1 MTCTFQGCTNNKFAP
16 HKECALHCVKSN
28 YQDDKLKSV
37 LSEFYSLLKIY
48 IADFMNSAPVSV
60 PLTTSGSL
68 IPSAKLYQANLGV
81 DISQILRNND
91 LDDKTRDLIKRT
103 NTHDLMV
110 FSSIYFPTRDSRDRF
125 DYFRLLE
132 LFSGVHLLDCHVY
145 IGDWRLKDIS
155 FFFQDCI
162 FYNLFDITPIRMLSN
177 DTNCL
182 FSECEFK
189 NKVRLS
195 ATELYG
201 IFEDS
206 LFSGCVFKNLL
217 RLENTVFKKEPFLD
231 ADKRELR
238 LSTLEIYNCNFD
250 GGLKLNKMRISYLW
264 IENTSFLIGFWML
277 KANISTLNCINVTVD
292 GLFDASDSSF
302 IRAKF
307 NRTKFLDVADF
318 EEVRFGEING
328 KYLKSDEYVT
338 IFKYVTFMTA
348 SNFKNTNFFYSLD
361 FENVDLREQPNFLK
375 SYVNSYNTNRETF
388 RIIKH
393 SFDSKG
399 NNLEGNRFFVEEMK
413 AYKRE
418 LNNEGSKWDK
428 LIFFA
433 NDIISDFGRSY
444 TRPIAWLVASL
455 ILYTILLNAHASYF
469 KNYQYFLHPYFDA
482 FSVYANSAA
491 SNFLPFSR
499 FLESKSGF
507 ELISLFFYI
516 WFGIL
521 IWQIVVAVKRHT
533 QR

>member
-1 MTCTFQGCTNNKFAP
+1 MKCGVNGCNNQAFQDLD
-16 HKECALHCVKSN
+16 ECALHC
-28 YQDDKLKSV
+28 DKDCVHEGSINAV
-37 LSEFYSLLKIY
+37 LSEFNRLLNFYILDNVLLRYIPDSEDESYINEIAIYRRNNKCLYDSIIFKEKFSEYKIRFYGILFPNILLIDYTETLIIFKNVWFEKCVFYVDYFNLKSTGVFFEQCIFKCEIYIKPAALFLLKK
-48 IADFMNSAPVSV
+48 NS
-60 PLTTSGSL
+60 
-68 IPSAKLYQANLGV
+68 IFYQC
-81 DISQILRNND
+81 IFE
-91 LDDKTRDLIKRT
+91 DK
-103 NTHDLMV
+103 
-110 FSSIYFPTRDSRDRF
+110 
-125 DYFRLLE
+125 
-132 LFSGVHLLDCHVY
+132 VY
-145 IGDWRLKDIS
+145 IGREGRDK
-155 FFFQDCI
+155 
-162 FYNLFDITPIRMLSN
+162 YT
-177 DTNCL
+177 
-182 FSECEFK
+182 
-189 NKVRLS
+189 
-195 ATELYG
+195 
-201 IFEDS
+201 FEES
-206 LFSGCVFKNLL
+206 LFSGCVFENFIKFKNVIL
-217 RLENTVFKKEPFLD
+217 KKEPFLD
-231 ADKRELR
+231 VDKRELK
-238 LSTLEIYNCNFD
+238 LSTLEIYDCNFD
-250 GGLKLNKMRISYLW
+250 GGFKLNGTHISYLR
-264 IENTSFLIGFWML
+264 IENTNFLVGFWML
-277 KANISTLNCINVTVD
+277 KANIITLNCINVVID
-292 GLFDASDSSF
+292 GLFDASNSSF
-302 IRAKF
+302 VRAKF
-307 NRTKFLDVADF
+307 NRTKFLHVADF
-318 EEVRFGEING
+318 EEVKFGEVNG
-328 KYLKSDEYVT
+328 EYLKSEQYISV
-338 IFKYVTFMTA
+338 FKYVTFMTA

-399 NNLEGNRFFVEEMK
+399 NSLEGNRFFVEEMK

-418 LNNEGSKWDK
+418 LNNEGSTWDK

-444 TRPIAWLVASL
+444 MRPIAWLVASL

>member
-1 MTCTFQGCTNNKFAP
+1 MKCSIGDCDNQAFEDLNK
-16 HKECALHCVKSN
+16 CALHCEKECIHENSRN
-28 YQDDKLKSV
+28 TI
-37 LSEFYSLLKIY
+37 LSEFNRFFKLYIIDKALSVSGKDLDEESYRNEIVEYRKNNKPLHQSKIFREKFCEYEIGVHEILFPNTSLVNYTETLMIFRNIWFDKCVFYIKYFNLKSTGVFFEQCVFKCEIYIEPAALFLLKK
-48 IADFMNSAPVSV
+48 NS
-60 PLTTSGSL
+60 
-68 IPSAKLYQANLGV
+68 IFYQC
-81 DISQILRNND
+81 
-91 LDDKTRDLIKRT
+91 
-103 NTHDLMV
+103 V
-110 FSSIYFPTRDSRDRF
+110 FED
-125 DYFRLLE
+125 E
-132 LFSGVHLLDCHVY
+132 VY
-145 IGDWRLKDIS
+145 IGREGRYKYT
-155 FFFQDCI
+155 FG
-162 FYNLFDITPIRMLSN
+162 
-177 DTNCL
+177 
-182 FSECEFK
+182 E
-189 NKVRLS
+189 
-195 ATELYG
+195 
-201 IFEDS
+201 S
-206 LFSGCVFKNLL
+206 LFSGCVFENFIKFKNAI
-217 RLENTVFKKEPFLD
+217 FKKEPFLD
-231 ADKRELR
+231 IGEREIKI
-238 LSTLEIYNCNFD
+238 STLEIRDCNFD
-250 GGLKLNKMRISYLW
+250 GGFKLNSMRISYLW
-264 IENTSFLIGFWML
+264 IENTSFLIGFWIL

-307 NRTKFLDVADF
+307 NRTRFLDVADF
-318 EEVRFGEING
+318 EGVRFGEVNG
-328 KYLKSDEYVT
+328 KYLKSDQYVT

-348 SNFKNTNFFYSLD
+348 SNFKNTSFFYSLD

-418 LNNEGSKWDK
+418 LNNEDSKWEK

-444 TRPIAWLVASL
+444 IRPIAWLVVSL

-469 KNYQYFLHPYFDA
+469 KKYQYFLHPYFDT

>member
-1 MTCTFQGCTNNKFAP
+1 
-16 HKECALHCVKSN
+16 
-28 YQDDKLKSV
+28 
-37 LSEFYSLLKIY
+37 
-48 IADFMNSAPVSV
+48 
-60 PLTTSGSL
+60 
-68 IPSAKLYQANLGV
+68 
-81 DISQILRNND
+81 
-91 LDDKTRDLIKRT
+91 
-103 NTHDLMV
+103 
-110 FSSIYFPTRDSRDRF
+110 
-125 DYFRLLE
+125 
-132 LFSGVHLLDCHVY
+132 
-145 IGDWRLKDIS
+145 
-155 FFFQDCI
+155 
-162 FYNLFDITPIRMLSN
+162 
-177 DTNCL
+177 
-182 FSECEFK
+182 
-189 NKVRLS
+189 
-195 ATELYG
+195 
-201 IFEDS
+201 
-206 LFSGCVFKNLL
+206 
-217 RLENTVFKKEPFLD
+217 
-231 ADKRELR
+231 
-238 LSTLEIYNCNFD
+238 
-250 GGLKLNKMRISYLW
+250 MRIPYLW
-264 IENTSFLIGFWML
+264 IENTSFLIGFWIL

-307 NRTKFLDVADF
+307 NRTRFLDVADF
-318 EEVRFGEING
+318 EGVRFGEING
-328 KYLKSDEYVT
+328 KYLKSDQYVT

-418 LNNEGSKWDK
+418 LNNEGSKWEK

-444 TRPIAWLVASL
+444 IRPIAWLVVSL

-469 KNYQYFLHPYFDA
+469 KNYQYFLHPYFDT